1 MTLRPLQTWFEKMS
15 PRERTMLLG
24 FAWAVVVL
32 WGSLLLRQAKA
43 VRADIAAKQAVLKSQ
58 QDSLNQKPK
67 VMTQI
72 AYYQEKFKT
81 SVSAGELM
89 SRTTTYYKAAGVVPA
104 PTINAIRNDA
114 KKESIFNVN
123 SVSVHFTRTPFRN
136 LADLTSRV
144 LADKPYLIIN
154 DLTMSPERTD
164 PRLMTGDMRI
174 FSLEL
179 KPGAL
184 DVSAPASAVK

>member
-15 PRERTMLLG
+15 PRERVMLLG

-32 WGSLLLRQAKA
+32 WGSLLMRQVKSM
-43 VRADIAAKQAVLKSQ
+43 RAEIATKQAVLKSQ

-89 SRTTTYYKAAGVVPA
+89 SRATTYYKGAGMPA
-104 PTINAIRNDA
+104 PTINAIRNDS

-123 SVSVHFTRTPFRN
+123 SISVHFTKTPYRSLVDF
-136 LADLTSRV
+136 TSRV

-154 DLTMSPERTD
+154 DLTVSPERTD
-164 PRLMTGDMRI
+164 PRLMTDDMRI

-184 DVSAPASAVK
+184 DVSAPASAIK